1 MIDTL
6 APLQNL
12 SNALSGLVAN
22 LAPSIVSIHSRQ
34 SRSSGFVWRHGLIVT
49 AEEALPEEGEISM
62 MLPGGDLV
70 SAQLA
75 GRDATTDVA
84 LLRTDTS
91 KLVPITQIA
100 APVSAGTLAVALGAE
115 DGTPTAAIGIVSRR
129 AGSWRS
135 LRGGEI
141 DARIDFDM
149 RLRQTA
155 EGGLAVD
162 GSGQAIG
169 MVVFGPRQRVIA
181 IPFSTV
187 ERVATRL
194 DRHGRI
200 PRGYLGLGLQP
211 VAIEDGGRAGAM
223 VMSVDPEG
231 PGAAAGI
238 LQGDILIAWEGEPLR
253 DVHSLS
259 RSLGPDSVGK
269 TVALGLRR
277 AGERQ
282 QIALTIGERPA
293 T

>member
-6 APLQNL
+6 APLQSL
-12 SNALSGLVAN
+12 SSALSGLVAN
-22 LAPSIVSIHSRQ
+22 VAPSIVSIHSRR
-34 SRSSGFVWRHGLIVT
+34 SRSSGFVWRSGLIVT
-49 AEEALPEEGEISM
+49 VEEVLPEEGEISVT
-62 MLPGGDLV
+62 LPGGDLV

-75 GRDATTDVA
+75 GRDAATDVA
-84 LLRTDTS
+84 LLRADSS
-91 KLVPITQIA
+91 KLVPVTLVN
-100 APVSAGTLAVALGAE
+100 APVSAGTLAVVLGAE
-115 DGTPTAAIGIVSRR
+115 DGTPTAALGLVSRL
-129 AGSWRS
+129 AGPWRS

-141 DARIDFDM
+141 DARIEFDI

-155 EGGLAVD
+155 EGSLAVD

-181 IPFSTV
+181 IPFSTI
-187 ERVATRL
+187 ERVAARL
-194 DRHGRI
+194 ERHGRI
-200 PRGYLGLGLQP
+200 PRGYLGLGLQS

-223 VMSVDPEG
+223 VMSVDPQG
-231 PGAAAGI
+231 PGATAGI
-238 LQGDILIAWEGEPLR
+238 LQGDILITWDGEPLR

-269 TVALGLRR
+269 KVALGLRR

-282 QIALTIGERPA
+282 QIALTIAERPA